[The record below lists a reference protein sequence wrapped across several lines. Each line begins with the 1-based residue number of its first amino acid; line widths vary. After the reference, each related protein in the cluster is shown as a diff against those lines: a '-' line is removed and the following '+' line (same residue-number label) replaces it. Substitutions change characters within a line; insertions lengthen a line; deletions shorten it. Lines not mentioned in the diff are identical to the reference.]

1 MKRFAAMPRCA
12 WRHYRCATARRR
24 WGLTTAG
31 FATVGKPATSI
42 YRLLRL
48 GQPYMDEGAEPYEK
62 RYQEARI
69 KSLVAKAK
77 ELGYRLTPTTA

>member
-1 MKRFAAMPRCA
+1 MAALSL
-12 WRHYRCATARRR
+12 RHSLTALGAYYRRITRRI
-24 WGLTTAG
+24 GAGVAG
-31 FATVGKPATSI
+31 FATVGKPATLI
-42 YRLLRL
+42 YRLLRW